1 MSTEINNKSEN
12 IKTGTKSALPGAGIV
27 GGMAVAGGLA
37 GAAVSGAF
45 DSDADAEIASAEIEE
60 VESPEVDSSFQEP
73 APHKVQDVKP
83 HRNEPEPDK
92 IDEEPEEVKP
102 EKTDPEDLSYRLDM
116 AEWERDLPELM
127 PDVVTDGVLDP
138 EKMIVELN
146 DDGSVASMTSIET
159 GTIYEVSY
167 SDGQAYISTPQGE
180 MITALPGEAFAQ
192 VAPNMPAIESVSP
205 ENVSPAEIA
214 SVETVEV
221 PQGIT
226 EDQMDFPEPAVDIAS
241 LPSPENQPA
250 VIDDNEAIVIDT
262 NMPDSA
268 DMNGMD
274 IVD

>member
-1 MSTEINNKSEN
+1 MSTEINKKSEN
-12 IKTGTKSALPGAGIV
+12 IKSGTKSALPGAGIV

-37 GAAVSGAF
+37 GAVVSGAF

-60 VESPEVDSSFQEP
+60 IESPEIDSSQQEP

-83 HRNEPEPDK
+83 RQNEPEPDK
-92 IDEEPEEVKP
+92 IEEEPEEVKP
-102 EKTDPEDLSYRLDM
+102 QERDPEDLSYRLDM

-127 PDVVTDGVLDP
+127 PDVVTDGALDP

-167 SDGQAYISTPQGE
+167 SDGQAYITTPQGE

-192 VAPNMPAIESVSP
+192 VAPNMPAIESVSQ

-221 PQGIT
+221 PQEIT
-226 EDQMDFPEPAVDIAS
+226 DGPADLPEPVVDIAS
-241 LPSPENQPA
+241 LPSPENQPV

-274 IVD
+274 SMD